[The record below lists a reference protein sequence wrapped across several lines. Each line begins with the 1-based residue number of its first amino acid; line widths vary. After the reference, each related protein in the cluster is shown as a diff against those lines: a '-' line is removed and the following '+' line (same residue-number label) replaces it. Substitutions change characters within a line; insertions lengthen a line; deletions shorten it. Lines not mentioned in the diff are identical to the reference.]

1 MRHLVT
7 CHVVSIILAQP
18 SWAVSRYLGTGM
30 AADSSPRITTL
41 ARNTTAELV
50 TYLHADRVKMRCTPT
65 HEHSLRAVTGFI
77 GSFPNSSG
85 GEEIAFG
92 VESGKDTLTKKTDQE

>member
-1 MRHLVT
+1 
-7 CHVVSIILAQP
+7 
-18 SWAVSRYLGTGM
+18 
-30 AADSSPRITTL
+30 
-41 ARNTTAELV
+41 
-50 TYLHADRVKMRCTPT
+50 MRCTPT